1 MAGENTILFRKDK
14 ASWYAHKKKLS
25 IIRGEEFE
33 NIRDFLKKQFKI
45 CIFSFCITFFY
56 NWSLHLKFCNIEVC
70 TLKFCNIE
78 LCTLKF
84 CSIELCTRISAIL
97 SFAPLNMQYW
107 GLHPWIC
114 SILVCTLKLFSIEVC
129 TLKLLFNCTP
139 LNS

>member
-1 MAGENTILFRKDK
+1 MAGENTIVFRKDK

-78 LCTLKF
+78 LCTPKFCIIEVCTLKFCNIELFTLKF

-107 GLHPWIC
+107 GLHP
-114 SILVCTLKLFSIEVC
+114 
-129 TLKLLFNCTP
+129 
-139 LNS
+139 